1 MKKIV
6 ETQLSI
12 RDLEVNSDYIKNSS
26 KNFKTTFKEKSLGNI
41 QVIIKDDLPKDFNI
55 DISLKAVKDSVPE
68 KFLKNIDYI
77 FVGDF
82 EEFRIKS
89 VNALYME
96 GAIYVTNNQDDELD
110 LVDDIIHE
118 IAHAVEEERFLEI
131 YSDGSL
137 EREFLAKRERLF
149 HLLDTE
155 GYDLNYQDFKNPE
168 YSNNFDN
175 VLYFD
180 IGYAALTPISMNLFY
195 SPYAITSLR
204 EYFANGFEAFYFH
217 KDLNKLLRISPTL
230 YTKLEKLHKRSQ

>member
-1 MKKIV
+1 MTK
-6 ETQLSI
+6 
-12 RDLEVNSDYIKNSS
+12 DYIIESS
-26 KNFKTTFKEKSLGNI
+26 KNFKKTFKEKSLGNV

-55 DISLKAVKDSVPE
+55 DSVLEDVSESIPE
-68 KFLKNIDYI
+68 KFFKNVDYI

-82 EEFRIKS
+82 PEFKIRN

-96 GAIYVTNNQDDELD
+96 GAIYITNKQDDELD
-110 LVDDIIHE
+110 MVDDIIHE
-118 IAHAVEEERFLEI
+118 IAHAVEDDEFLEI

-137 EREFLAKRERLF
+137 EREFLGKRERLF

-155 GYDLNYQDFKNPE
+155 GYDLNYQEFKNPE

-180 IGYAALTPISMNLFY
+180 IGYATLTPISMNLFY
-195 SPYAITSLR
+195 TPYAITSLR

-217 KDLNKLLRISPTL
+217 RDYDKLLRISPVL
-230 YTKLEKLHKRSQ
+230 YTKLEKLHKGSQS